1 MDNVIVYYEA
11 WQMQCCGTPF
21 AKGDVVSWLV
31 FLGNDSL
38 DINGQKIKIDFYED
52 HHYRSFG
59 DGMFKLTGQ
68 VEHIW
73 AEYSLVKDDDN
84 KVLAYDKVRKYYLD
98 CDEEVDGYNF
108 PEDGHGWAYVIKL
121 SNVKLE
127 LLKKEKLED

>member
-84 KVLAYDKVRKYYLD
+84 KVLAYDK
-98 CDEEVDGYNF
+98 
-108 PEDGHGWAYVIKL
+108 
-121 SNVKLE
+121 
-127 LLKKEKLED
+127 